1 MKVETILTELKSI
14 KKEISFIRDNMVDK
28 DMVLSVED
36 YEALFETAKAKK
48 EGKLLSL
55 EEVEKELGLS

>member
-1 MKVETILTELKSI
+1 MKGEAILTELRSI
-14 KKEISFIRDNMVDK
+14 RKEISLIKENMVDR
-28 DMVLSVED
+28 DMILSGDD

-48 EGKLLSL
+48 ERKLLSL